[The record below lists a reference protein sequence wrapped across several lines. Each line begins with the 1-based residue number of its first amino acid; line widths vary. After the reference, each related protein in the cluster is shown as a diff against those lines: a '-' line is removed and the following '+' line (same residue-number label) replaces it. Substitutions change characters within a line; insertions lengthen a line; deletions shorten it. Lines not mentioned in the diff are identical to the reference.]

1 MNVSA
6 TAGNKK
12 AKRKSVKCGV
22 GGAITPL
29 FLSLAFFF
37 KFYLGNSLTIF
48 LNRISAER
56 RGRDGRR

>member
-1 MNVSA
+1 MRSIA
-6 TAGNKK
+6 MAGKKK
-12 AKRKSVKCGV
+12 AKGKSVKARME
-22 GGAITPL
+22 GAFTPL